1 MDILRIIQSFLF
13 KHKFSFFHREFYSFH
28 RLCCFQFHLNKTT
41 LQTSIDKIH
50 LPKSCSV
57 QLAKKRIDFISE
69 NNLIYC

>member
-13 KHKFSFFHREFYSFH
+13 KHKFSFFHREFYS
-28 RLCCFQFHLNKTT
+28 FQFHLNKTT

-57 QLAKKRIDFISE
+57 QLAKQERE
-69 NNLIYC
+69 